1 MAQFSRFAVI
11 VLLLLVNQAK
21 PFAAGPPNSVATTNK
36 ISAWP
41 FSSSSSTR
49 ISPQRLSA
57 FRFDDTHSCSADPS
71 NNRHS
76 ASDWWYNVQSLPKS
90 KVLRDVRNPVLAVG
104 VWSLIVSLLHRFCR
118 HHAIP
123 VVRSLADH
131 MSIPGTAHSFLVSA
145 LGLLLVFRTNSAYQR
160 FYVRYIHCYLL
171 GICSHSFRLFVLV
184 SFYLI
189 TEQEGRKIWENI
201 LSVSRNMSRLVHLYK
216 PEVGTDR
223 YSRILDLISAYPYL
237 LRAHIRPGCLCSDD
251 TNIPKRYRLK
261 LTEHRL
267 TSETRH
273 EGQDERSHLP
283 ATSECVVDKR
293 HLPWRLFLPHSLP
306 LIAHAENRP
315 VWVCDRIAALINS
328 VPYGPNFTSRERLS
342 LLGMVDKLT
351 NAVGECERIHQTA
364 VPLNYARHSLRS
376 LTIWLFTLPFALV
389 KDLGLFTA
397 PTVAV
402 VAWLFFGVYQ
412 IGYSIEDPFQGSLR
426 LSILCD
432 TIRKNV
438 VRTTAFDDLQPNL
451 RLVTQPVQPP
461 PPPPPQDDKS
471 HQKDTAA
478 VDNILFED
486 IPPTLR
492 AVEKT
497 LADALSVQPVLQQP
511 LLQELGI

>member
-1 MAQFSRFAVI
+1 M
-11 VLLLLVNQAK
+11 
-21 PFAAGPPNSVATTNK
+21 
-36 ISAWP
+36 
-41 FSSSSSTR
+41 
-49 ISPQRLSA
+49 
-57 FRFDDTHSCSADPS
+57 
-71 NNRHS
+71 
-76 ASDWWYNVQSLPKS
+76 
-90 KVLRDVRNPVLAVG
+90 
-104 VWSLIVSLLHRFCR
+104 
-118 HHAIP
+118 
-123 VVRSLADH
+123 
-131 MSIPGTAHSFLVSA
+131 
-145 LGLLLVFRTNSAYQR
+145 LVFFLPN
-160 FYVRYIHCYLL
+160 L
-171 GICSHSFRLFVLV
+171 
-184 SFYLI
+184 
-189 TEQEGRKIWENI
+189 QEGRKIWENI

-216 PEVGTDR
+216 PEVGPDR

-251 TNIPKRYRLK
+251 TTIPKRYRLK

-273 EGQDERSHLP
+273 EGQDERLSHHLP
-283 ATSECVVDKR
+283 ATSECVVDRR

-451 RLVTQPVQPP
+451 RLVQ
-461 PPPPPQDDKS
+461 PPPPPQDDNNVVKPS
-471 HQKDTAA
+471 SRQQQHQKDTDAA
-478 VDNILFED
+478 AADNILFED
-486 IPPTLR
+486 VPPTLR

-497 LADALSVQPVLQQP
+497 LADAFSVPVVLQP